1 MKINT
6 ISASEL
12 PSRLRDLPDAPGK
25 LWYRG
30 TLPDENRPAVAIV
43 GTRKP
48 TSYGRAVTEQLASRL
63 AERGVVIISGLALG
77 IDSIAHR
84 AALEVGGTTVAVLA
98 SGVDD
103 PTPHQHR
110 QLAHDIIDSG
120 GAVVSGFPPVTPP
133 LKFRFLQRNWL
144 ETALADSLI
153 VTEAASRSGTMNT
166 VSHALS
172 LGRDVYAV
180 PGNILNPMS
189 TGCNQLIL
197 TGASP
202 IIDIDSWV
210 DQFFPRAQ
218 KNTALLA
225 LYTPE
230 EQNVIDLLL
239 TGLSD
244 GNEIQQKSGLE
255 ATTYLQTIT
264 MLEITGAVKP
274 LGNNH
279 WSL

>member
-6 ISASEL
+6 ISDSAL
-12 PSRLRDLPDAPGK
+12 PSRLRDLPDAPTK

-30 TLPDENRPAVAIV
+30 TLPDETRSAVAIV

-48 TSYGRAVTEQLASRL
+48 TSYGRAVTEQLAGKL
-63 AERGVVIISGLALG
+63 AQRGVVIISGLALG
-77 IDSIAHR
+77 IDGIAHR
-84 AALEVGGTTVAVLA
+84 AALAAGGTTVAILA
-98 SGVDD
+98 SGVDS
-103 PTPHQHR
+103 PSPNQHR
-110 QLAHDIIDSG
+110 QLAEDIIASG
-120 GAVVSGFPPVTPP
+120 GAIISGFPPVTPP

-144 ETALADSLI
+144 ETALSDMLI

-172 LGRDVYAV
+172 QGRDVYAV

-189 TGCNQLIL
+189 SGCNQLIL

-202 IIDIDSWV
+202 IIDIDGWV
-210 DQFFPRAQ
+210 DQFFPQ
-218 KNTALLA
+218 TKKNTARLM

-230 EQNVIDLLL
+230 EQSIVDLLL
-239 TGLSD
+239 AGVVD
-244 GNEIQQKSGLE
+244 GEHIQQKSGLD

-264 MLEITGAVKP
+264 MLEITGAVRP
-274 LGNNH
+274 LGNNR
-279 WSL
+279 WGL